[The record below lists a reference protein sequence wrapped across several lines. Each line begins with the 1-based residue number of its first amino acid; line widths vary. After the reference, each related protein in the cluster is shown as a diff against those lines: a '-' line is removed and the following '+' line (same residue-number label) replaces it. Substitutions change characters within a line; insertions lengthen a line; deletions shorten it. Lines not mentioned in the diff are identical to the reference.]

1 MSPVS
6 LKRKKGQGPI
16 GNLLEILSFY
26 VFSLLIKYLLI
37 CYVPGNVLNSEDTV
51 ANEAGIACPYGI
63 YNLLLHLFFFLDG
76 GWEGVGSRTKEA
88 IVLMPDKY

>member
-63 YNLLLHLFFFLDG
+63 YNLLLRLFFFP
-76 GWEGVGSRTKEA
+76 GWGLGRSGFKNERSNSSHA
-88 IVLMPDKY
+88 

>member
-51 ANEAGIACPYGI
+51 ANEAGIACPYGT
-63 YNLLLHLFFFLDG
+63 YNLFASPFFFPGRGLG
-76 GWEGVGSRTKEA
+76 RSGFKNERSNSSHA
-88 IVLMPDKY
+88 